1 MRNETTTTDGV
12 VTAARA
18 SRLTADSLQGLALGE
33 GPAIASMRL
42 DQPPGSGVPPQVQR
56 AVPVEAALTVLAV
69 ASLLIVAA
77 IWHERKRLR
86 PWQRQA
92 PVSTLLPKPRWGAT
106 SHEQL
111 HDARYLG
118 RILEKEL
125 SGSTTP
131 GDPGPEQPARPSDS
145 SDDNETGS
153 PGRAEPV

>member
-1 MRNETTTTDGV
+1 MRNETTTHGV
-12 VTAARA
+12 VAAARA
-18 SRLTADSLQGLALGE
+18 SRLTADSPQGLALGE

-42 DQPPGSGVPPQVQR
+42 DQPPGPGVPPPQVQR
-56 AVPVEAALTVLAV
+56 PVPVEATLTVLAV

-77 IWHERKRLR
+77 IWHKRKRLR
-86 PWQRQA
+86 PLQGQA

-125 SGSTTP
+125 SGSTNP

-145 SDDNETGS
+145 SGDDETGS
-153 PGRAEPV
+153 PRRAEPG

>member
-12 VTAARA
+12 VAAARA
-18 SRLTADSLQGLALGE
+18 SRLAADSPQGLALGE

-56 AVPVEAALTVLAV
+56 PVPVEAGLTVLAV

-77 IWHERKRLR
+77 IWHERDRLR
-86 PWQRQA
+86 LGLRQTR
-92 PVSTLLPKPRWGAT
+92 VSTLLPKPRWGAT

-125 SGSTTP
+125 SGSTNP
-131 GDPGPEQPARPSDS
+131 EDPGPDQPARPADS
-145 SDDNETGS
+145 SGDDETGS
-153 PGRAEPV
+153 PRRPEHG